1 MMSTLDLN
9 SDSSSHGGPVQIF
22 YRKPNAKRHPVVS
35 HGEGIYLW
43 DTTGKRYIDGSSGP
57 IAVNLGHGNLRVAQA
72 ARRQMEQVSYASRFF
87 FENSANEQLA
97 NLVTAHAGLGLER
110 AFFVSGGS
118 EATESAIKLARQYA
132 VLTGQGSRWKV
143 ISRNPSYHGA
153 TLGAV
158 AISGDFV
165 SERMYSPLIRS
176 MPKVGAPFTYRIPQ
190 GHTVQSYALT
200 CADELEHII
209 EKEGEDTVL
218 AFILEPVGGL
228 ATGALVAHD
237 AYYRRVREICSRH
250 GVLLIHDEVMSGL
263 GRTGKFLASHYWPRA
278 APDIVT
284 LAKGL
289 AAGYTPL
296 GAVLAPARMV
306 EVIAEAGGFMHGY
319 TYASNPLSCAIGLAA
334 VSETLERHLPENAA
348 AMGQRLDHHLR
359 EIQLRR
365 RVLGD
370 VRGRGLLMAIEIVK
384 DRDTRQSFEADC
396 QTIPRIVSLAMER
409 GLLLYSRRTAEGK
422 FGEWLM
428 VAPPLTVT
436 ASEIDDIA
444 HIIDDTLA
452 AFETQV
458 FSHVKSL

>member
-1 MMSTLDLN
+1 MNAPDLQQ
-9 SDSSSHGGPVQIF
+9 DPLPHGGPVQVF
-22 YRKPNAKRHPVVS
+22 YQKPGTARRPVVAR
-35 HGEGIYLW
+35 GDGIYLW
-43 DTTGKRYIDGSSGP
+43 DTEGKRYIDGSSGP
-57 IAVNLGHGNLRVAQA
+57 IAVNLGHGNARIAQA
-72 ARRQMEQVSYASRFF
+72 ARQQMEQVSYASRFF
-87 FENSANEQLA
+87 FENDANRQLA
-97 NLVTAHAGLGLER
+97 DMVTGQAGPGLER

-132 VLTGQGSRWKV
+132 VLSGQASRWKV

-165 SERMYSPLIRS
+165 SERMYGPMIRP

-190 GHTVQSYALT
+190 GHTAETYALA
-200 CADELEHII
+200 CAEELEQAISR
-209 EKEGEDTVL
+209 EGEETVL

-237 AYYRRVREICSRH
+237 VYHQRVRDICTRH
-250 GVLLIHDEVMSGL
+250 GVLLIHDEVMSGI
-263 GRTGKFLASHYWPRA
+263 GRAGKFLASHYWPQAR
-278 APDIVT
+278 PDIVT

-296 GAVLAPARMV
+296 GAVLASASMV
-306 EVIAEAGGFMHGY
+306 DVIAQAGGFMHGY
-319 TYASNPLSCAIGLAA
+319 TYSSNPLSCAIGLAA
-334 VSETLERHLPENAA
+334 VSETLERHLPDNAA
-348 AMGQRLDHHLR
+348 AMGLRLGQRLR
-359 EIQLRR
+359 EVQQRR

-384 DRDTRQSFEADC
+384 NRDTQETFAAND
-396 QTIPRIVSLAMER
+396 QTIARIVALAMER
-409 GLLLYSRRTAEGK
+409 GLLLYSRRTAEGR

-436 ASEIDDIA
+436 AQEIDDIA
-444 HIIDDTLA
+444 NIIDDTLA
-452 AFETQV
+452 AFEAQAL
-458 FSHVKSL
+458 S